1 MTTPALD
8 EKVRMAT
15 PSAGAPTGLTEAE
28 ADRRRKSYGENT
40 IADVGAHPLRRALDK
55 FWSPVPWMLEGA
67 IVLEFALGKFVEG
80 AVIALLLVFIFR
92 KDARRRRSRP

>member
-67 IVLEFALGKFVEG
+67 AVLEFALGKLVEDLG
-80 AVIALLLVFIFR
+80 IMGGQCAGDVRWLLQ
-92 KDARRRRSRP
+92 S